1 MLNILKI
8 DTNYDSF
15 KPYITDDS
23 GVLVPYPM
31 GAVFGATDKIKLL
44 FVGDYVPSQ
53 MATVTFKARY
63 KGIEIAH
70 GEFSYDVAESA
81 YLGQIWWGGDIARG
95 VLAGDESVL
104 TACAFV
110 VEQDGIITE
119 WQFPLNLFASASG
132 IESDVE
138 MSKKWSDKASEFAH
152 QAQTS
157 AEQAEASAVSSAN
170 SAQSAL
176 NSAQNAGAS
185 ATQAEQA
192 RDEARAIQAS
202 VEAIGSEQISAINA
216 EGTEQV
222 SLINQAGQT
231 NVGNVNQAGTT
242 NIGKVK
248 EMCELWQAEVVNVG
262 REQVRV
268 VSAQG
273 TMQVG
278 KVATA
283 GNSQVANVS
292 DEGSKQ
298 VDKVAL
304 AGSEWFAKVATEGS
318 EQKVAIEQTGT
329 NALAEIT
336 TKVGDASEYAFS
348 AFEYGQVAIL
358 NANDAK
364 NSATCAS
371 ESAFKASEYIA
382 EFCKCKGGYAKL
394 AGANSFTGMNYFC
407 IDSVYVGAHP
417 VLTTGSKIASIGQ
430 QKYSVVDATEGSI
443 NFWISNNPEATCG
456 VSMSISSQC
465 GFKMESKSTI
475 GIKSVDGSILL
486 CSDRSDVQVSSHGNV
501 AIKSTIG
508 IITMRSDCD
517 GIYIDSGSHIS
528 MCSGLGIIMK
538 SYASCTTNLELDNM
552 QIAFLKCGMETF
564 LSRDN
569 EGYLVIDGH
578 RIVTE
583 A

>member
-31 GAVFGATDKIKLL
+31 GAVFGATDKVKLL
-44 FVGDYVPSQ
+44 FAGDNVPSQ
-53 MATVTFKARY
+53 TATITFKARY

-132 IESDVE
+132 IKTDVE

-152 QAQTS
+152 QAGQS
-157 AEQAEASAVSSAN
+157 AEQAQASAEQAQESAERAEQSAEGVQVFADRAEASAVSSAN

-248 EMCELWQAEVVNVG
+248 EMGELWQA
-262 REQVRV
+262 
-268 VSAQG
+268 
-273 TMQVG
+273 

-318 EQKVAIEQTGT
+318 EQKAAIEQAGNAQKVAVEQAGT

-336 TKVGDASEYAFS
+336 TKVGDASEYAHQAGGS
-348 AFEYGQVAIL
+348 A
-358 NANDAK
+358 D
-364 NSATCAS
+364 SADTYAQQ
-371 ESAFKASEYIA
+371 ASEYAFSALEHLA

-394 AGANSFTGMNYFC
+394 ESDNIFTGYNQFPENSLFVGR
-407 IDSVYVGAHP
+407 DSV
-417 VLTTGSKIASIGQ
+417 LTSNSKIPRIGQ
-430 QKYSVVDATEGSI
+430 KKYSLVEATEGSI
-443 NFWISNNPEATCG
+443 NLWISNNPETTCG
-456 VSMSISSQC
+456 VGMSIVSQD
-465 GFKMESKSTI
+465 GFKMVSANPI
-475 GIKSVDGSILL
+475 GI
-486 CSDRSDVQVSSHGNV
+486 RSTRGMTMYSSTVELMACGLIKLVSGKIEMNLSRGKIEMN
-501 AIKSTIG
+501 S
-508 IITMRSDCD
+508 SDCTA
-517 GIYIDSGSHIS
+517 IVKLN
-528 MCSGLGIIMK
+528 CMK
-538 SYASCTTNLELDNM
+538 
-552 QIAFLKCGMETF
+552 IAFLRRGMATL
-564 LSRDN
+564 LSRDD